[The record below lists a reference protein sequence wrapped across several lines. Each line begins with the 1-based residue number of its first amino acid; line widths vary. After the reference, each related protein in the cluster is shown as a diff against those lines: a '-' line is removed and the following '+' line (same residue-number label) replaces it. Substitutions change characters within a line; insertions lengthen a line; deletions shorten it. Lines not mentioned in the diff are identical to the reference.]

1 MEGITPDANPQ
12 YDGVPLDPPP
22 STRQGFGR
30 AHLGRSL
37 PLAANPSG
45 WSMQV
50 LSIAS
55 QTLSEPC
62 SVARLQKNYCEA
74 CCATHATAIQHR

>member
-22 STRQGFGR
+22 SIRQGFGR

-37 PLAANPSG
+37 PIASNPSG
-45 WSMQV
+45 WSLQV
-50 LSIAS
+50 VGPFKQIIVYMEEHQSLRRN
-55 QTLSEPC
+55 TCLL
-62 SVARLQKNYCEA
+62 SVAYSRQCIL
-74 CCATHATAIQHR
+74 